1 LIEALQHLLTGLS
14 VGAIYALIALG
25 YTMVFGVLQLINF
38 AHGDVVMVGAFVAY
52 YLSKWMGASFS
63 WGFAALAFAVSM
75 AACAALGFVIERA
88 AYRPLR
94 SRPRI
99 TALITAIGVSML
111 LENGGQL
118 LFGAQPVSP
127 GWTHAAEIAS
137 APVTPAPAAVAAAA
151 SAQDSVQIPAV
162 AVATLAI
169 ALAIMMGL
177 QFIVFRTRFGLAMR
191 AVAHDPRVASLM
203 GIPVDSVIS
212 KTFML
217 GSALAAA
224 AGLIY
229 SLTYPKIEPFM
240 GLQPGLKAFIAAVL
254 GGIGNVPG
262 AMLGGL
268 VLGLSEEFVAGYVSS
283 ALRDAFAFMLLIGVL
298 LFKPTGLMGSS
309 SIEKV

>member
-1 LIEALQHLLTGLS
+1 LIEALQHLFTGLS

-75 AACAALGFVIERA
+75 AACAAIGFVIERA

-111 LENGGQL
+111 IENGAQL
-118 LFGAQPVSP
+118 VFGAQPVSP
-127 GWTHAAEIAS
+127 GWTHAAEAAA
-137 APVTPAPAAVAAAA
+137 APVAPAPAA
-151 SAQDSVQIPAV
+151 AQLANDSVEVSPV

-169 ALAIMMGL
+169 ALAIMVGL

-203 GIPVDSVIS
+203 GIPVDAVIS

-298 LFKPTGLMGSS
+298 LFKPTGLLGSS